1 VADLNTGLSY
11 MQQRYYDPVAMRFL
25 SVDPV
30 AASPLSFSRY
40 WYANN
45 NPYKYIDPDGRYTC
59 KGSSTDCGNLE
70 KAMNFARDAAKSSE
84 LTPAQRESVQKVVDF
99 IGKPG
104 DGNNVT
110 VMFRD
115 DSSRGGYATFNKADG
130 KTTLT
135 LRPDN
140 AIKNLGKNA
149 VHEGKHGL
157 TDSERGRED
166 NTRSER
172 LDNEIGAYT
181 VQGYYQKALRFS
193 TSSDD
198 PWTYGGGLS
207 EKNILNKANASVNQA
222 CGSETGGSCGN

>member
-1 VADLNTGLSY
+1 MSRCVVALILIVLS
-11 MQQRYYDPVAMRFL
+11 
-25 SVDPV
+25 
-30 AASPLSFSRY
+30 
-40 WYANN
+40 
-45 NPYKYIDPDGRYTC
+45 GR
-59 KGSSTDCGNLE
+59 
-70 KAMNFARDAAKSSE
+70 KSSRRPGASR
-84 LTPAQRESVQKVVDF
+84 LAFFLRAGPVCLLGISVQRR
-99 IGKPG
+99 GLQPAGGGGGG
-104 DGNNVT
+104 DGV
-110 VMFRD
+110 
-115 DSSRGGYATFNKADG
+115 A
-130 KTTLT
+130 
-135 LRPDN
+135 DN